1 MRQVQQ
7 GTYPLMSI
15 TIQLSGPFSS
25 GAWGTSDYFPAR
37 SLQTYVGENRAA
49 KIGDIAAG
57 YLSFKVR

>member
-15 TIQLSGPFSS
+15 TMQLSGPFLSS
-25 GAWGTSDYFPAR
+25 GYSLAR
-37 SLQTYVGENRAA
+37 SLQTYVSENRAA

-57 YLSFKVR
+57 YLSFEVR